1 MKKIIFITLLLSIF
15 SFTAFAEWNYSIIQ
29 DGNEVPVKEYN
40 RIICISPGAVEVIYM
55 LGAQRK
61 IVGIATSRS
70 GIWPEEETS
79 KLETVGS
86 LTNPSIEKTIELEP
100 DLILLNSMN
109 TDFTNQ
115 LTQHGITYLYFS
127 TDSLENLLIELPVF
141 GIIVGKPSEAIE
153 LSSEKLEKL
162 IKVKKEVE
170 DNPLG
175 LKGAF
180 LYSVSPIQGFNENSL
195 PGQILQILGC
205 ENIVTSDMARPI
217 ISSEY
222 ILEQNPDF
230 LFGAM
235 AITSAEDILNSN
247 PLISETRAGSEG
259 NIYLVP
265 SYKILRPTP
274 RVIDFI
280 EELYEQLRDLSK

>member
-1 MKKIIFITLLLSIF
+1 MKKIIFIALLLSIF

-55 LGAQRK
+55 LGAQGK
-61 IVGIATSRS
+61 IVGISTSRS

-86 LTNPSIEKTIELEP
+86 LTNPSIEKIIELEP

-127 TDSLENLLIELPVF
+127 TDSLENLLIELPIF
-141 GIIVGKPSEAIE
+141 GIIVGKPTEAIE

-170 DNPLG
+170 DEPLD

-180 LYSVSPIQGFNENSL
+180 LYSASPIQGFNENSL

-205 ENIVTSDMARPI
+205 ENIVTSDMAKPI
-217 ISSEY
+217 ISPEY

-235 AITSAEDILNSN
+235 AITSAEDILNAN

-280 EELYEQLRDLSK
+280 EELYKQLRGLSK